1 MYFITHNSVKRRK
14 VADLMDHDSHPYE
27 REKVCHNGMKVEMD
41 FRGIV
46 NNSNLHIP
54 WHSSTSGFFF
64 LINKEH
70 VKLRSPIFVCLLKPQ
85 FTGNQYVD
93 QKTQEDHIPRK
104 SAMNASWAS
113 CVPYEKIKLK
123 AQRTF
128 TFV

>member
-54 WHSSTSGFFF
+54 
-64 LINKEH
+64 
-70 VKLRSPIFVCLLKPQ
+70 
-85 FTGNQYVD
+85 
-93 QKTQEDHIPRK
+93 
-104 SAMNASWAS
+104 
-113 CVPYEKIKLK
+113 
-123 AQRTF
+123 
-128 TFV
+128 